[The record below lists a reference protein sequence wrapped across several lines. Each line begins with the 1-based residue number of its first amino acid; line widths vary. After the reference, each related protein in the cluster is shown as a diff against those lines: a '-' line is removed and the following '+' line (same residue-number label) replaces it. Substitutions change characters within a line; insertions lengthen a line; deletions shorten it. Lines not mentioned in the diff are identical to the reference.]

1 MAITKLLPTSFFSV
15 TCGQVCNRG
24 SQERMFFLF
33 SDILLYAKKSGSL
46 DKDQRYERTH
56 VLAYNLFVKRFF
68 AHATKRTKRDS
79 RKTIFFQLFAG
90 GNLVPCIISNQKFQ
104 KRRKTCGEL

>member
-15 TCGQVCNRG
+15 MCGQVCSRG

-46 DKDQRYERTH
+46 DKDQRYERTR

-68 AHATKRTKRDS
+68 APATKRTKKDS
-79 RKTIFFQLFAG
+79 GKTIFSNSAG

>member
-15 TCGQVCNRG
+15 VCGQVCSRG

-46 DKDQRYERTH
+46 DKDQRYERTR

-68 AHATKRTKRDS
+68 APATKRTKKDS
-79 RKTIFFQLFAG
+79 RKTIFSNSL
-90 GNLVPCIISNQKFQ
+90 LVVI
-104 KRRKTCGEL
+104 

>member
-15 TCGQVCNRG
+15 MYGQVCSRG

-79 RKTIFFQLFAG
+79 RKTIFSNSL
-90 GNLVPCIISNQKFQ
+90 LVVI
-104 KRRKTCGEL
+104 